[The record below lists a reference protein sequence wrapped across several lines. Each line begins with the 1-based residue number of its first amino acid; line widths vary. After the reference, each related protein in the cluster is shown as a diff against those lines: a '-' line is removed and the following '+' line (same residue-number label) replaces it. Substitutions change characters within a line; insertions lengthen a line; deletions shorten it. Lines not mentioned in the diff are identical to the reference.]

1 MKPKVLLTEPVL
13 EDGLEILEEVAD
25 VHVLGSTNVSDVKD
39 AIIDADALIVKFARI
54 TREIITCGR
63 RLRVIGK
70 HGIGVD
76 TIDLDAACERG
87 IMVLN
92 VPAASHNT
100 VAEHTIALVFALL
113 RHIPGAHV
121 ALSSGDCNRE
131 EFLGWDVTGKTL
143 GLIGAGRIGMLVA
156 QKAMALGMVTV
167 AFDPYV
173 DISKDDHR
181 SMLTFVSFD
190 ELIGVSDIVSIHV
203 PLNENTR
210 RMIGERELLRMKSGS
225 FLINTSRAD
234 IIDEHALF
242 AALKIG
248 KLAGAALDV
257 FQKSSDDQIACKQL
271 MNAGNVIFTPHIAA
285 FTHEAQKRVVTTICQ
300 DVANVLMGKQPTNP
314 VHPSRVH
321 TVN

>member
-1 MKPKVLLTEPVL
+1 MKPTVLLTEPVL
-13 EDGLEILEEVAD
+13 EDGLEILEEVAE
-25 VHVLGSTNVSDVKD
+25 VHVLGSTHVSDVKE

-54 TREIITCGR
+54 TREVITCGR

-100 VAEHTIALVFALL
+100 VAEHTIALIFALL

-143 GLIGAGRIGMLVA
+143 GLIGAGRIGTLVA
-156 QKAMALGMVTV
+156 QKAMALGMVTL

-173 DISKDDHR
+173 DISKDNHR
-181 SMLTFVSFD
+181 SMLRFVSFD
-190 ELIGVSDIVSIHV
+190 ELIGGSDIISIHV

-210 RMIGERELLRMKSGS
+210 RMIGERELSRIKPGS
-225 FLINTSRAD
+225 FLINTSRAGVV
-234 IIDEHALF
+234 DEQALF
-242 AALKIG
+242 VALKTG

-257 FQKSSDDQIACKQL
+257 FEKSNDGQVACKQL
-271 MNAGNVIFTPHIAA
+271 MNVGNVILTPHIGA
-285 FTHEAQKRVVTTICQ
+285 FTREAQKRVATAICQ
-300 DVANVLMGKQPTNP
+300 DVADVLMGKQPANP
-314 VHPSRVH
+314 VYPFETH
-321 TVN
+321 TGN